1 MAEFCPECWNKLNN
15 FSDPAESYRLSWGY
29 ELCEGC
35 SESKRVVV
43 GKRKHYWH
51 LIVLK
56 KLFQKRIT
64 FFLWF
69 FCDGHVSLGFG
80 KYKCLWSENTD
91 EAYDY
96 RSHFNLYGI
105 YAVFLLV

>member
-1 MAEFCPECWNKLNN
+1 MANFPIENRVKLTYNTSGGENMAEFCPECWNKLNN

-35 SESKRVVV
+35 SEFKRVVV

-56 KLFQKRIT
+56 KLFQKRK
-64 FFLWF
+64 
-69 FCDGHVSLGFG
+69 GNPNHS
-80 KYKCLWSENTD
+80 
-91 EAYDY
+91 
-96 RSHFNLYGI
+96 
-105 YAVFLLV
+105 